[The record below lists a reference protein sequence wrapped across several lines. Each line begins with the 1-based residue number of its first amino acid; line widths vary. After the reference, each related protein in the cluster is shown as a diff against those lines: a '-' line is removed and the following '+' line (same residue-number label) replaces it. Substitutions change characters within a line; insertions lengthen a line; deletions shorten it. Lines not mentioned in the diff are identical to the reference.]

1 MYINSNIDFLI
12 VGAGL
17 YGATIG
23 RLLIDA
29 RFNCLIIE
37 RRNHIGGNI
46 YSEKINGYDK
56 HIYGP
61 HIFHTDYYQVE
72 TFVKKYSEWNN
83 YRHNVIATDNKKLYH
98 LPFNM
103 NTYYDIFDVCSPTEA
118 KAIIEAEVKKYGVDN
133 PRNLEEQAINIIKQ

>member
-1 MYINSNIDFLI
+1 MYMISNIDFLI

-23 RLLIDA
+23 RLLTDA
-29 RFNCLIIE
+29 GFNCLIIE

-56 HIYGP
+56 HVYGA
-61 HIFHTDYYQVE
+61 HIFHTDNYQVE
-72 TFVKKYSEWNN
+72 AFVKQYSEWNN

-98 LPFNM
+98 L
-103 NTYYDIFDVCSPTEA
+103 I
-118 KAIIEAEVKKYGVDN
+118 
-133 PRNLEEQAINIIKQ
+133 